1 MKVAFRVFRS
11 EGFADLLLE
20 PTAAAASEFASS
32 LDPKRLISISHAL
45 DVHVHIVTVWFWE
58 LTEDPA

>member
-11 EGFADLLLE
+11 EGFSDLQLE

-32 LDPKRLISISHAL
+32 LDPKRLINISHAL
-45 DVHVHIVTVWFWE
+45 DVHVHIVTVWY
-58 LTEDPA
+58 